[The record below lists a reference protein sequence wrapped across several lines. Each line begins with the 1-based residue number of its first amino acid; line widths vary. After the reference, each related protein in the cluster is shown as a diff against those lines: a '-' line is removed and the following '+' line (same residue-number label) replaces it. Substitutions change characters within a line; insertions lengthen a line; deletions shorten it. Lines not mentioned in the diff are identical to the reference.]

1 MRRKLIVLMGLDGSG
16 KTLQANMLADWLNAR
31 GEKAAVIWMRGESYI
46 TAPLIRLGKSVLG
59 GPRETKRGEGIAD
72 RATYEKYTRSKKSMF
87 KNPLLR
93 SVWRSSTLL
102 DHYISLRKALG
113 RLPADVTTVILDRY
127 VYDSMIDIDSAFG
140 SAGRETERLLD
151 SRFYRL
157 FPKPDRV
164 VLLEI
169 PPEVSMRRKDDIPS
183 IEYLESRYPV
193 YHIIAERVGA
203 GVVDATAAVEQVQA
217 DIRRE
222 IEGVISREK

>member
-16 KTLQANMLADWLNAR
+16 KTLQANMLADWLNSR
-31 GEKAAVIWMRGESYI
+31 GERADVVWMRGESYI
-46 TAPLIRLGKSVLG
+46 TVPLIGLGKAVLR
-59 GPRETKRGEGIAD
+59 GPRETKRGAGIAD
-72 RATYEKYTRSKKSMF
+72 RDPYEKYTESKKSMF

-102 DHYISLRKALG
+102 DHYISFRKALG

-140 SAGRETERLLD
+140 SGGREAERLLE

-157 FPKPDRV
+157 FPRPDKV

-169 PPEVSMRRKDDIPS
+169 PPEESMKRKDDIPS

-203 GVVDATAAVEQVQA
+203 GIVDATKTKEEVQA

-222 IEGVISREK
+222 IEGIIA